1 MTQQTCTAEDDSE
14 SIGPARITA
23 TFLVVLDFYAVPP
36 HGGTALYVQ
45 ITNITKSL
53 ARNADLHP

>member
-23 TFLVVLDFYAVPP
+23 AFVVVLNFYVVPP
-36 HGGTALYVQ
+36 RDGTALYAQ

-53 ARNADLHP
+53 AGNADLHP